1 MILVGNL
8 TMLKR
13 NLRSSCVV
21 IRKETCH
28 MLVGWFILN
37 LSDDGK
43 YGLVNC
49 RKWDSPELTFS
60 GTDISFGRLTF
71 SG

>member
-1 MILVGNL
+1 
-8 TMLKR
+8 
-13 NLRSSCVV
+13 
-21 IRKETCH
+21 

-49 RKWDSPELTFS
+49 RKWDSPELTSRGLTFHLEDLPS
-60 GTDISFGRLTF
+60 RADISVGSCSLVNINLC
-71 SG
+71 